1 MSQNKTRA
9 WYARKNVVAL
19 LAFGTLAACREPTT
33 ASTAPEVVTPPV
45 FGFGNGAPSGPH
57 YNLNWIGVPKNKT
70 ADMTGNNGGRIFFP
84 LWGNAKV
91 LLCESGLTP
100 PATLGTLIC
109 PSDPVFQVLDANAT
123 DGQGAFALPNPDP
136 GNTGTTVYSVYVRA
150 LGTPGGHATNT
161 TCGVDTNVSPPDTI
175 CSVIQVVLDRKA
187 GQSQFKNVS
196 KCMLYVYADVN
207 GDGILDRVP
216 LFDSTLQSYFWDYDN
231 QGLKLAAFR
240 FYPLP
245 TNVPAATSPGQ
256 NC

>member
-1 MSQNKTRA
+1 MP
-9 WYARKNVVAL
+9 YRKKIAALFAIGALVA
-19 LAFGTLAACREPTT
+19 CEQTT
-33 ASTAPEVVTPPV
+33 APSETFTPPT
-45 FGFGNGAPSGPH
+45 FGFGNGAPSGAH
-57 YNLNWIGVPKNKT
+57 YNLNWIGVPKDKS

-84 LWGNAKV
+84 LFGKANV

-100 PATLGTLIC
+100 PATLGSLLC
-109 PSDPVFQVLDANAT
+109 PSTPIFQVLDANAT

-161 TCGVDTNVSPPDTI
+161 TCGTDPAAPTDTI

-187 GQSQFKNVS
+187 GQSKFTNVS

-207 GDGILDRVP
+207 ADGILDRVP
-216 LFDSTLQSYFWDYDN
+216 LFDSRLQNYFWAYDN

-245 TNVPAATSPGQ
+245 TTVPPATDPGQ

>member
-1 MSQNKTRA
+1 MRKNTGRA
-9 WYARKNVVAL
+9 SYARKRLVAL
-19 LAFGTLAACREPTT
+19 LAIGAFTACEKQP
-33 ASTAPEVVTPPV
+33 TAPEATPTPPA
-45 FGFGNGAPSGPH
+45 FGFGNGAPSGAH
-57 YNLNWIGVPKNKT
+57 YNLNWIGVPKDKT

-84 LWGNAKV
+84 LFGKANV

-100 PATLGTLIC
+100 PATLGSLLC
-109 PSDPVFQVLDANAT
+109 PSTAIFQVLDANAT

-161 TCGVDTNVSPPDTI
+161 TCGVDPAVPTDTI

-187 GQSQFKNVS
+187 GQSKFTNVS

-207 GDGILDRVP
+207 ADGILDRVP
-216 LFDSTLQSYFWDYDN
+216 LFDSRLQDYFWSYDN

-245 TNVPAATSPGQ
+245 TTVPPATDPGQ